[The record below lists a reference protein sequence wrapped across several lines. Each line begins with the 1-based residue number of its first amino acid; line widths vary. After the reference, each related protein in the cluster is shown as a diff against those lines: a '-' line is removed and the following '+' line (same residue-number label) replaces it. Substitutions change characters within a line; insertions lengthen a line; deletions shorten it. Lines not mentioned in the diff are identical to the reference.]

1 VSMLLEVDIEKRF
14 ADFHC
19 RFDFSLDHEYCGVFG
34 PSGSGKSSLM
44 NMIAG
49 LMRPDQGTIRLNGT
63 PLFDSGKDLHRPPEQ
78 RRVGVVFQHA
88 HLFPH
93 MNVRKNLFYGLSRT
107 PPSKRTIDP
116 QKLISIL
123 HLDHLLERGVGKL
136 SGGEGQ
142 RVALGRTILSCP
154 DLILLDEPLTGLDAA
169 LKYQII
175 PDLRQVFD
183 EFSVPMLFI
192 SHDLQ
197 EMRMLTE
204 EVLVLR
210 NGGVETKMPTEML
223 ARAGFVAGGQGYIN
237 LLDLDRAEDTGD
249 LLKYNW
255 GGVNLML
262 VKSQNAGPGRFTLGS
277 RDILLFKKHP
287 EAASARNILYC
298 IVRNTYETEW
308 LVGVEMECQGNSLI
322 AEVVPQSVKELD
334 IRPGNE
340 IIAVFKAS
348 AFRRLF

>member
-1 VSMLLEVDIEKRF
+1 MLLEVDIEKRF
-14 ADFHC
+14 SDFHC
-19 RFDFSLDHEYCGVFG
+19 RFEFSLDHNYCGVFG

-49 LMRPDQGTIRLNGT
+49 LMRPDRGTIRLNGT
-63 PLFDSGKDLHRPPEQ
+63 PMFDSGEKLNRAPEE
-78 RRVGVVFQHA
+78 RRIGVVFQHA

-93 MNVRKNLFYGLSRT
+93 LNVRKNLFYGYNRT
-107 PPSKRTIDP
+107 PPAHRTIDP
-116 QKLISIL
+116 EKLISIL
-123 HLDHLLERGVGKL
+123 HLDRLMQRAVSKI
-136 SGGEGQ
+136 SGGERQ

-169 LKYQII
+169 LKFQII

-204 EVLVLR
+204 EVLVLH
-210 NGGVETKMPTEML
+210 NGRVETKMATEML
-223 ARAGFVAGGQGYIN
+223 ARAGFVTGGKGYIN
-237 LLDLDRAEDTGD
+237 LLDLDHPEDTGD
-249 LLKYNW
+249 LLSYNW
-255 GGVNLML
+255 SGVHLTL
-262 VKSQNAGPGRFTLGS
+262 AKSQNPGPGRFTLGS

-287 EAASARNILYC
+287 EAASARNVLNCTI
-298 IVRNTYETEW
+298 RNTYETEW
-308 LVGVEMECQGNSLI
+308 LIGVEMDCQGNSLI
-322 AEVVPQSVKELD
+322 AEVVPQSITELD